1 MAKHITDKDLQSIIG
16 DLNEIKYLE
25 DDVCKDLVSILN
37 ALIERIMILED
48 NSPNANTVARSNN
61 VLPIEGIKI

>member
-16 DLNEIKYLE
+16 DLNNIKYLE
-25 DDVCKDLVSILN
+25 DDACKDLVSILN
-37 ALIERIMILED
+37 ELIERIMILED